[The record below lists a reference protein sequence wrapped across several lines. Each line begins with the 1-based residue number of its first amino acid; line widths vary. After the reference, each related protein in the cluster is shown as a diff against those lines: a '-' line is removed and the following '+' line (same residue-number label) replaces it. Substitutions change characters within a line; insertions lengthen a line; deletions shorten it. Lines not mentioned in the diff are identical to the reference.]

1 MALAAGFEADF
12 QSWRQALKAESV
24 YHFFHEIIPVF
35 EKLGN
40 VDLSDKLEE
49 FYSLANPQVQ
59 ITSKGGL
66 LEIQFDFQD
75 IAQEE
80 IDQAM
85 QALVDNRDFYIDSSN
100 KVYFS
105 MKKPRKFVKIYRS
118 WGNLN

>member
-1 MALAAGFEADF
+1 MAWSIS
-12 QSWRQALKAESV
+12 SWRQALKAESV

-49 FYSLANPQVQ
+49 LYNLASPQVQ
-59 ITSKGGL
+59 IASKGGL

-75 IAQEE
+75 IDQEE

-85 QALVDNRDFYIDSSN
+85 QALCHQDFTLVRLIKST
-100 KVYFS
+100 F
-105 MKKPRKFVKIYRS
+105 
-118 WGNLN
+118 

>member
-1 MALAAGFEADF
+1 MTAGFEADF

-24 YHFFHEIIPVF
+24 YHFFYEIIPVF

-49 FYSLANPQVQ
+49 LYSLASPQVQ
-59 ITSKGGL
+59 IASKGGL

-85 QALVDNRDFYIDSSN
+85 QALVANQDFYIDSSN
-100 KVYFS
+100 QVYFL
-105 MKKPRKFVKIYRS
+105 MKKPRKFAKIYRS
-118 WGNLN
+118 WGSLN